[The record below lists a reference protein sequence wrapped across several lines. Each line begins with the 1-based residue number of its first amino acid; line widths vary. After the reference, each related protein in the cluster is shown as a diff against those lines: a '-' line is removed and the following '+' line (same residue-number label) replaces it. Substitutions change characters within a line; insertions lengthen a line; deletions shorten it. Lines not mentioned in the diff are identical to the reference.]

1 MTWTTPSHWASA
13 LLSDVCDRIVDG
25 SHNPPSAQP
34 EGRPMLS
41 AKNISDGKIR
51 FDELRLLSKEDFEL
65 EDRRTNISPD
75 DVLLT
80 IVGALG
86 RSAVVPSE
94 SPEFTVQRSVAVLK
108 TKHLEPNY
116 LRFLLESPIAQRFFQ
131 DNAKGTAQKGIYL
144 KALGLMPIVVAPLAE
159 QKRIAQKL
167 DALLAQVDTLKARI
181 DAIPALL
188 KRFRQSVLTSAAT
201 CELTSEWR
209 ATQGLD
215 DPVPTKLG
223 ELIRTGPQNGLY
235 KPSSTY
241 GSGTKIVRIDGFYS
255 GELRD
260 WHSLRS
266 LQLDAR
272 EEQVWALNVGDI
284 LINRVNSI
292 EYLGKCALVRSLPG
306 PTVFESNMMRIAVD
320 ERVIEPEFLMR
331 ALSAEIGRARLIA
344 NAKHAVNQASI
355 NQGDVKACSI
365 LVPTLS
371 EQTEIVRRVEQLFAY
386 ADQLEAKVAAAQQ
399 RIDALTQSLLA
410 KAFRGELVPQDPTDE
425 PASVLLER
433 IRTQRAATPKPKR
446 GRKAATS

>member
-1 MTWTTPSHWASA
+1 MSELPAGWVSASIGEICSQGEQRIPEADEQFTYIDIASVDRGRKTVMEPQLLRGSEAPSRARKVVATGDVIVSMTRPNLNAIALIGQRHDSAIASTGF
-13 LLSDVCDRIVDG
+13 DVLRPIEVDPRWIFAAVK
-25 SHNPPSAQP
+25 STHFVKA
-34 EGRPMLS
+34 MS
-41 AKNISDGKIR
+41 AK
-51 FDELRLLSKEDFEL
+51 
-65 EDRRTNISPD
+65 
-75 DVLLT
+75 VQ
-80 IVGALG
+80 GALYPAIKADDI
-86 RSAVVPSE
+86 R
-94 SPEFTVQRSVAVLK
+94 
-108 TKHLEPNY
+108 KHEIPLP
-116 LRFLLESPIAQRFFQ
+116 
-131 DNAKGTAQKGIYL
+131 
-144 KALGLMPIVVAPLAE
+144 PLAE

-371 EQTEIVRRVEQLFAY
+371 EQTEIVRSVEQLFAY

-446 GRKAATS
+446 GRKKV

>member
-1 MTWTTPSHWASA
+1 M
-13 LLSDVCDRIVDG
+13 
-25 SHNPPSAQP
+25 
-34 EGRPMLS
+34 S

>member
-1 MTWTTPSHWASA
+1 MPVGWATCSVGDIFDVVGGGTPPAADAGNFSNAGTAHAWLTPADLSGYKKKLISHGAR
-13 LLSDVCDRIVDG
+13 D
-25 SHNPPSAQP
+25 
-34 EGRPMLS
+34 LS
-41 AKNISDGKIR
+41 AKGMAASSAKLMPAGSVLFTSRAPIGYVAIAEGEIS
-51 FDELRLLSKEDFEL
+51 
-65 EDRRTNISPD
+65 TNQGFKSFILPD
-75 DVLLT
+75 DFD
-80 IVGALG
+80 
-86 RSAVVPSE
+86 PSY
-94 SPEFTVQRSVAVLK
+94 V
-108 TKHLEPNY
+108 Y
-116 LRFLLESPIAQRFFQ
+116 Y
-131 DNAKGTAQKGIYL
+131 YL
-144 KALGLMPIVVAPLAE
+144 KSIRNLAESRGTGTTFKELSGAATKELPFVIAPLAE

-167 DALLAQVDTLKARI
+167 DALLAQVDILKTRI

-223 ELIRTGPQNGLY
+223 ELIRKGPQNGLY

-241 GSGTKIVRIDGFYS
+241 GSGIKIVRIDGFYS

-260 WHSLRS
+260 WHSFRS
-266 LQLDAR
+266 LQLDTR

-306 PTVFESNMMRIAVD
+306 PTVFESNIMRIVVD

-331 ALSAEIGRARLIA
+331 ALSAEIGRARLIG

-355 NQGDVKACSI
+355 NQGDVRACPI

-371 EQTEIVRRVEQLFAY
+371 EQTEIVSRVEQLFAY

-433 IRTQRAATPKPKR
+433 IRAQRAATHKPKR
-446 GRKAATS
+446 GRKPAAH